1 MITII
6 WELNKDYIGQIMLT
20 VGSVPCSLRNGILK
34 WWKMKKT
41 SQSVVIF
48 SMSDEEEFPRKLNSP
63 SGFVFKPFKKISYW
77 KLGIQLIQITFLC
90 DFELNSKNAKFLPY
104 SKMWGIGSSFQKIWT
119 VFLALTSARDRSIG
133 VSLYINQLFLYLTN
147 KFYKVC
153 DVYLVYY

>member
-77 KLGIQLIQITFLC
+77 KLGIQLIQINF
-90 DFELNSKNAKFLPY
+90 
-104 SKMWGIGSSFQKIWT
+104 MWFWIEFQKCQISTIFKDVRYRQFISKDLNCVLGINLCKRQIYWC
-119 VFLALTSARDRSIG
+119 IP
-133 VSLYINQLFLYLTN
+133 LY
-147 KFYKVC
+147 
-153 DVYLVYY
+153 